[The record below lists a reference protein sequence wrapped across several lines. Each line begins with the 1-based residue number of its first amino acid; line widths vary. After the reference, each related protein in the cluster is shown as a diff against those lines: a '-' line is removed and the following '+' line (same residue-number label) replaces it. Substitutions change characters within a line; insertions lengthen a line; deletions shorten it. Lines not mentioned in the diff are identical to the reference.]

1 VEPWHVKPRVLPHV
15 PSREMGSAVEL
26 GVTDDETADDDDA
39 MVEDDTAGVEL
50 APMGP
55 TALQSPKSS

>member
-1 VEPWHVKPRVLPHV
+1 VKPRVLPHV
-15 PSREMGSAVEL
+15 PSLEMGSAVEL
-26 GVTDDETADDDDA
+26 GATDDEVADDEAADDDA

>member
-1 VEPWHVKPRVLPHV
+1 VKPRVLPHV

-26 GVTDDETADDDDA
+26 GVADDETADDDDDA